1 LFINSQS
8 TFDQVRKARVKE
20 SRGTWIADLAGVEEG
35 SMETRSTKLTHVH
48 LELLPGTSRKQERE
62 LGAFA
67 RYCVTRIER
76 ELGKRERWVV
86 TIGLASGLGYTS
98 RIAVHHFGIELVAT
112 GRGPDGALAIWDG
125 MCQLE
130 QSLRER
136 RGAVYSPRALEV
148 ANE

>member
-1 LFINSQS
+1 MEKRSKS
-8 TFDQVRKARVKE
+8 TRVQ
-20 SRGTWIADLAGVEEG
+20 LNV
-35 SMETRSTKLTHVH
+35 
-48 LELLPGTSRKQERE
+48 LPSTSRKQERE

-76 ELGKRERWVV
+76 ELGTREQWVV
-86 TIGLASGLGYTS
+86 TIGLASGIGYTS
-98 RIAVHHFGIELVAT
+98 RVAVHHFGMELVAN
-112 GRGPDGALAIWDG
+112 GQGPDGALAIWDG

-136 RGAVYSPRALEV
+136 CAAVYSPRVTEV